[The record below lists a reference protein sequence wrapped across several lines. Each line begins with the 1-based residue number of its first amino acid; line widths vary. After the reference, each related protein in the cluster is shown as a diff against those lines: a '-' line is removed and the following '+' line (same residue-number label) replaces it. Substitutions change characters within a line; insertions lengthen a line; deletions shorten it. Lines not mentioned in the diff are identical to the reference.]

1 MIDFFFILKKSSK
14 YRKNLFFFALY
25 VVCKVKC
32 GFADV
37 QNIQPKTVRTVLY
50 HTSFRVVQYFF
61 NMVTVERF
69 AYHLR
74 AANMCVFSINDVN
87 SLLSISSW
95 VHAICSRVGFF
106 SFVKTSST
114 KKNRIY
120 KKKVFWK
127 TSKWTDLY
135 VEHIHVQTHSPQLIK
150 TYEHA

>member
-1 MIDFFFILKKSSK
+1 MRLKQSFGCFVQICPHHLRSYDLIRRKFELWSGFFYFEKINEFTKKNQVNIEK
-14 YRKNLFFFALY
+14 KLFFLALY
-25 VVCKVKC
+25 VVCKVKY

-37 QNIQPKTVRTVLY
+37 QNILPKTVRTVLY

-95 VHAICSRVGFF
+95 VHSICSRVGVFF
-106 SFVKTSST
+106 FRE
-114 KKNRIY
+114 NI
-120 KKKVFWK
+120 
-127 TSKWTDLY
+127 
-135 VEHIHVQTHSPQLIK
+135 
-150 TYEHA
+150 